1 MPEISRRSLA
11 AGVGLLAGAMAVPA
25 AAQQMLAVASAPKFR
40 AQPLTFNP
48 DKVKWL
54 SAPSITEHHAIYAES
69 ISRLNAITEQL
80 AQIDFAKAEPAEV
93 GELKREQQAVYNS
106 SLLHELYF
114 DCIGDAPTSPS
125 GVFAQAIS
133 RDFVSHDRWKAEFT
147 AMGKS
152 VTDGKGMGILA
163 SPPREKAINNPP
175 APDHATGPV
184 GCVPL
189 LVMDMYEHAYKADF
203 AGDPAKYVDSFV
215 QMVRWVTPERL
226 YREAIR
232 VCWGR

>member
-1 MPEISRRSLA
+1 MPDISRRSLA
-11 AGVGLLAGAMAVPA
+11 AGVGLLAGAAAVPA
-25 AAQQMLAVASAPKFR
+25 TAQQLLAVANAAKFR

-54 SAPSITEHHAIYAES
+54 SAQSITEHHAIYAES
-69 ISRLNAITEQL
+69 VNRLNAITEQL
-80 AQIDFAKAEPAEV
+80 AQMDFAKVEPGEV

-114 DCIGDAPTSPS
+114 ECIGDAPTSPS

-133 RDFVSHDRWKAEFT
+133 RDFASFDRWKAEFA

-152 VTDGKGMGILA
+152 AIDGKGMVILA
-163 SPPREKAINNPP
+163 YTPRDKRLINHL
-175 APDHATGPV
+175 AADHSAGPV

-189 LVMDMYEHAYKADF
+189 IVLDMYEHAYKADY
-203 AGDPAKYVDSFV
+203 GSDPAKYVDSFA

-232 VCWGR
+232 V

>member
-11 AGVGLLAGAMAVPA
+11 ASVGLLAGAAAVPA
-25 AAQQMLAVASAPKFR
+25 AAQQLLAVASVPKFR

-48 DKVKWL
+48 DKIKWL
-54 SAPSITEHHAIYAES
+54 SAQAINEHHAIYSEN
-69 ISRLNAITEQL
+69 INRLNAVAEQL
-80 AQIDFAKAEPAEV
+80 AQLDFDKAQPAEI

-106 SLLHELYF
+106 SLMHELYF
-114 DCIGDAPTSPS
+114 ECIGEAPTSPS

-133 RDFVSHDRWKAEFT
+133 RDFASFDRWKAEFA

-152 VTDGKGMGILA
+152 VTDGKGMVILA
-163 SPPREKAINNPP
+163 YTPRDKRLINHL
-175 APDHATGPV
+175 AADHATGPV

-189 LVMDMYEHAYKADF
+189 IVMDMYEHAYKVDF
-203 AGDPAKYVDSFV
+203 NGDPVKYVDSFV

-232 VCWGR
+232 V

>member
-11 AGVGLLAGAMAVPA
+11 AGVGLMAGAAAVPA
-25 AAQQMLAVASAPKFR
+25 AAQQLLAVANAPKFR

-48 DKVKWL
+48 DRIKWL
-54 SAPSITEHHAIYAES
+54 SAQSITEHHAIYAES
-69 ISRLNAITEQL
+69 VNRLNAITEQL
-80 AQIDFAKAEPAEV
+80 AQMDFAKVEPGAI

-114 DCIGDAPTSPS
+114 ECIGDAPTSPS

-133 RDFVSHDRWKAEFT
+133 RDFTSFDRWKAEFA

-152 VTDGKGMGILA
+152 ATSGKGMVILA
-163 SPPREKAINNPP
+163 YTPRDKRLINHI
-175 APDHATGPV
+175 ATDHAAGPV

-189 LVMDMYEHAYKADF
+189 IVLDMYEHAYKADYD
-203 AGDPAKYVDSFV
+203 GDPAKYVDSFV

-232 VCWGR
+232 V

>member
-1 MPEISRRSLA
+1 MPDISRRALA
-11 AGVGLLAGAMAVPA
+11 AGVGLLAGAAAMPA
-25 AAQQMLAVASAPKFR
+25 AAQQLLAVANAPKFR

-54 SAPSITEHHAIYAES
+54 SAQAIADHHAIYGDS
-69 ISRLNAITEQL
+69 VNRLNAITEQL
-80 AQIDFAKAEPAEV
+80 AQMDFDKAPPDEI
-93 GELKREQQAVYNS
+93 GKLKREQLAVYNS

-114 DCIGDAPTSPS
+114 ECIGDAPTSPS

-133 RDFVSHDRWKAEFT
+133 RDFASFDRWKAEFA

-152 VTDGKGMGILA
+152 VTDGKGLVILGY
-163 SPPREKAINNPP
+163 SPRDKRLVNHLA
-175 APDHATGPV
+175 ADHATGPV

-189 LVMDMYEHAYKADF
+189 IVMDMYEHAYKADYG
-203 AGDPAKYVDSFV
+203 GDPARYVDSFA

-232 VCWGR
+232 V

>member
-11 AGVGLLAGAMAVPA
+11 AGVGLLAGAAAVPA
-25 AAQQMLAVASAPKFR
+25 AAQQMLAGARAPKFR

-93 GELKREQQAVYNS
+93 GELKREQQAVYIS

-114 DCIGDAPTSPS
+114 ECIGDAPTSPS

-152 VTDGKGMGILA
+152 VTDGKGMVILA
-163 SPPREKAINNPP
+163 YTPRDKRLINHL
-175 APDHATGPV
+175 AADHATGPV

-189 LVMDMYEHAYKADF
+189 IVMDMYEHAYKADF
-203 AGDPAKYVDSFV
+203 GGDPAKYVDSFV

-232 VCWGR
+232 V

>member
-11 AGVGLLAGAMAVPA
+11 ASVGLLAGAAAVPA
-25 AAQQMLAVASAPKFR
+25 AAQQLLAVASVPKFR

-48 DKVKWL
+48 EKIKWL
-54 SAPSITEHHAIYAES
+54 SAQAISEHHAIYAEN
-69 ISRLNAITEQL
+69 INRLNAIAEQL
-80 AQIDFAKAEPAEV
+80 AQLDFDKAQPAEV

-114 DCIGDAPTSPS
+114 ECIGEAPTSPS

-133 RDFVSHDRWKAEFT
+133 RDFASFDRWKAEFA

-152 VTDGKGMGILA
+152 VTDGKGMVILA
-163 SPPREKAINNPP
+163 YTPRDKRLINHL
-175 APDHATGPV
+175 AADHATGPV

-189 LVMDMYEHAYKADF
+189 IAMDMYEHAYKADY
-203 AGDPAKYVDSFV
+203 AKDPGKYVDSFV
-215 QMVRWVTPERL
+215 QMTRWVTPERL

-232 VCWGR
+232 V